1 MKTLS
6 FFRRHKIGG
15 FSLAESV
22 VSLGIGTVAIVGGM
36 TLSQHEMKL
45 VKSVRQTN
53 AASHAL
59 EERIEQLRLVNW
71 RQMTDAQHL
80 MSFYFP
86 KRPASGSA
94 LPGLTER
101 VTVTAY
107 PDPSVCT
114 PLVIQTNEAG
124 TPTVINA
131 GSGFDTQRL
140 ARVNVQVKW
149 SGSEGKVRVRELA
162 SIISNAGINATSLP
176 VFGSDSSNST
186 STSSTTTGTATGTT
200 TGTTDTTTGTTST
213 TTGTTTGTTSTT
225 TTSTSTGTTTSNNGN
240 GNGRGNAGGQSGKK

>member
-1 MKTLS
+1 MKALS

-15 FSLAESV
+15 FTLAESV
-22 VSLGIGTVAIVGGM
+22 ISLGIGTVAIVGGM

-45 VKSVRQTN
+45 VKSVRQSN
-53 AASHAL
+53 AASHSL

-80 MSFYFP
+80 ISYYFP

-94 LPGLTER
+94 LPRLTER
-101 VTVTAY
+101 VSVTAY
-107 PDPSVCT
+107 PDSSVCS
-114 PLVIQTNEAG
+114 PLIVETNEAG
-124 TPTVINA
+124 TPTVINP

-149 SGSEGKVRVRELA
+149 SGSDGKIRVRELA

-176 VFGSDSSNST
+176 VFGADSSNST
-186 STSSTTTGTATGTT
+186 STSTNTSGTTGA
-200 TGTTDTTTGTTST
+200 TDTTTTS
-213 TTGTTTGTTSTT
+213 GTTTD
-225 TTSTSTGTTTSNNGN
+225 STSTGTTTTTTTTDTTSGNNGN